1 MDIPFWKMQGAGND
15 FILLNN
21 MELGLSDQAL
31 KNVTKHVCQKRLSL
45 GSDAVIAVDSPQKTG
60 DIRMRFFNA
69 DGTEAEMCGNG
80 VRCLA
85 RYAYEKKFVSDSMQ
99 IETMAGL
106 VAAWRLEKRLYKVAL
121 NSPYQVKQTI
131 RYGYDG
137 IETVDYCELGNPGVP
152 HLVVSYPKLA
162 TTPLEDLV
170 EIARRLR
177 FWEQL
182 PKGANVNFYQ
192 LMPSGEVLIRTYERG
207 VEGFTYACGTGA
219 GATAYFLHRKR
230 EISQNPITLSTRGG
244 ILQIEMTDNHLFFF
258 FYTTIVAKGVIC
270 DENLRI

>member
-31 KNVTKHVCQKRLSL
+31 KNLTKQVCKQRLSL

-85 RYAYEKKFVSDSMQ
+85 RFAYEKKFASDSMQ

-106 VAAWRLEKRLYKVAL
+106 VAAWRLDQRLYKVAL
-121 NSPYQVKQTI
+121 NSPHQVKQTI
-131 RYGYDG
+131 SYGYDE
-137 IETVDYCELGNPGVP
+137 IETVDYCELGDPGVP
-152 HLVVSYPKLA
+152 HLVISYPKLA
-162 TTPLEDLV
+162 TTSLEDLV

-192 LMPSGEVLIRTYERG
+192 IMPSGKVLIRTFERG

-219 GATAYFLHRKR
+219 GATAYFLHKKN
-230 EISQNPITLSTRGG
+230 EISQNLITLSTRGG
-244 ILQIEMTDNHLFFF
+244 ILKIEITEDNLFLIGE
-258 FYTTIVAKGVIC
+258 TTIVAKGVIC